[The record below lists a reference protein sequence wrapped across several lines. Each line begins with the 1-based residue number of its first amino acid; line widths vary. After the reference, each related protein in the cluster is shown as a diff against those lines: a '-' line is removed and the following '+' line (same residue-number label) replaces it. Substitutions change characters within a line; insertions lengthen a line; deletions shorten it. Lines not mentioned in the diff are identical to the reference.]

1 MFAYRSLGESIDEDI
16 EVVPDSFSDLPSN
29 LYPLVITFGKFLW
42 MLDMTLGNSYLKHQK
57 KEVNFERFDS
67 LYWPHFNS
75 QLIKKLDSY
84 LVFTEIISHIKGG
97 KKEAEIGK
105 LSRNDYCTL
114 SQSRSSSLSMET
126 REMIYDIFQ
135 NYEKMKMKKGEFDVS
150 DIVID
155 LHHRLKMNGYKGD
168 IMNYVFIDEVQDLTM
183 AQIALFKHICRN
195 VEEGFVFCGDTAQT
209 VGRGIDFRFQ
219 DIRSLF
225 YKSFLLESKSG
236 FQDKKKEKV
245 KGTDIF
251 MLSQNFSTHA
261 EVLKLSQSI
270 IELLFH
276 FFPNSID
283 MLKVETSLVYGEVPI
298 VIQTRNGENPI
309 LTIFGE
315 SGYDGENIGKFSID
329 QVILVRDDSTKE
341 EVMQLVGKQAQV
353 LTILECKGLEYKV
366 IFSKQ
371 FDLFNLF
378 YCYYLLFLTISYGL
392 FCFWNICRMCYCITS
407 FLLLR

>member
-1 MFAYRSLGESIDEDI
+1 
-16 EVVPDSFSDLPSN
+16 
-29 LYPLVITFGKFLW
+29 
-42 MLDMTLGNSYLKHQK
+42 MLDATLGNSYIKHQK

-84 LVFTEIISHIKGG
+84 LVFTEIMSHIKGG
-97 KKEAEIGK
+97 IKQAEIGK

-114 SQSRSSSLSMET
+114 YESRSSSSLSMET
-126 REMIYDIFQ
+126 RDIIYDIFQ

-155 LHHRLKMNGYKGD
+155 LHHRLKMNAYKGD

-195 VEEGFVFCGDTAQT
+195 VEEGFLFCGDTAQT

-219 DIRSLF
+219 DVRSLF
-225 YKSFLLESKSG
+225 YKNFMLESKSG

-245 KGTDIF
+245 KCISDIF

-283 MLKVETSLVYGEVPI
+283 MLKVETSLVYGEPPI
-298 VIQTRNGENPI
+298 VIQSRNGENPI
-309 LTIFGE
+309 LTIFQGN
-315 SGYDGENIGKFSID
+315 GYSGENIGRFSEE

-341 EVMQLVGKQAQV
+341 EIMQIVGKQARV
-353 LTILECKGLEYKV
+353 LTILECKGLEFKV
-366 IFSKQ
+366 IFSTQ
-371 FDLFNLF
+371 FDLFNLLL
-378 YCYYLLFLTISYGL
+378 YCCHLIF
-392 FCFWNICRMCYCITS
+392 
-407 FLLLR
+407 

>member
-1 MFAYRSLGESIDEDI
+1 M
-16 EVVPDSFSDLPSN
+16 
-29 LYPLVITFGKFLW
+29 ITFGKFLR
-42 MLDMTLGNSYLKHQK
+42 MLDATLGNSYIKHQK

-84 LVFTEIISHIKGG
+84 LVFTEIMSHIKGG
-97 KKEAEIGK
+97 IKQAEIGK

-114 SQSRSSSLSMET
+114 YESRSSSSLSMET
-126 REMIYDIFQ
+126 RDIIYDIFQ

-155 LHHRLKMNGYKGD
+155 LHHRLKMNAYKGD

-195 VEEGFVFCGDTAQT
+195 VEEGFLFCGDTAQT

-219 DIRSLF
+219 DVRSLF
-225 YKSFLLESKSG
+225 YKNFMLESKSG

-245 KGTDIF
+245 KCISDIF

-283 MLKVETSLVYGEVPI
+283 MLKVETSLVYGEPPI
-298 VIQTRNGENPI
+298 VIQSRNGENPI
-309 LTIFGE
+309 LTIFQGN
-315 SGYDGENIGKFSID
+315 GYSGENIGRFSEE

-341 EVMQLVGKQAQV
+341 EIMQIVGKQARV
-353 LTILECKGLEYKV
+353 LTILECKGLEFKV
-366 IFSKQ
+366 IFSTQ
-371 FDLFNLF
+371 FDLFNLLL
-378 YCYYLLFLTISYGL
+378 YCCHLIF
-392 FCFWNICRMCYCITS
+392 
-407 FLLLR
+407 